1 MESILLK
8 LKNRLDHFPVFEEN
22 QVLTEEQLNKV
33 VTYLDQQTRLSR
45 RNLHGYGTVC
55 GLHLSMVNRQ
65 IRLSKGCGLTSD
77 GDLLEWPSDTTFPN
91 FRLFKDE
98 QAKYP
103 MLQDTV
109 VYELLPA
116 GVKKEEQI
124 AFSQFSQ
131 QTEKKLSDFAVLLYL
146 ESYLFDPDV
155 CTGGDCDNKGQ
166 TQLNQLRVLLVPKS
180 LASKQA
186 SLLSAGKSFFQLS
199 KLSIQRL
206 VLTPGSIDSY
216 TKLSN
221 AYQSI
226 ISSTSQSLQS
236 ALKSAY
242 SQLSFL
248 LSDSFNNQDP
258 TPVWNQKLGQL
269 AGATSTE
276 GKQYRYAFLKDLV
289 QAYNEFLDSCYQLNV
304 ACLPDI
310 NLSPKH
316 VFIGDAAAQIE
327 DKKDPY
333 RQHFVETPFHS
344 DGKEKLQRCLFLF
357 KRIGTLIQ
365 SADFT
370 NQQALKITPSKLYA
384 TLGDKAIP
392 VYYQVSNEARLFEN
406 WDFERTQKDEE
417 TGIYSYHAPEYS
429 QLPEVRSPLSY
440 DLMAYDHF
448 RIEGHLGQ
456 PFKTAFETLQ
466 SMIKVHNL
474 PIKVLPIMIETDF
487 NRAWVWPGL
496 KYYGMEILHKLY
508 RDELVNNL
516 NELKVFNLELN
527 NKVQSAND
535 EELPPLDIESNSLS
549 LKAFT
554 AQQTNLVNQK
564 ITETK
569 SFLAKSIVDFDH
581 TSFENNYKEVV
592 SQGAVLNKGIKGVTF
607 ASAYTPLEKTVNNIN
622 FSKLKGLA
630 DLIKKREEKD
640 KEKSMLQT
648 FIEGH
653 PGLEHTGGVPRGGTF
668 VLLYSSST
676 SKVVAD
682 MSLPYWYVDEPV
694 SEVPEE
700 SDVSDNNLVLDWKFN
715 NDIFVYTNQNNKLK
729 ESISKLNLQLD
740 QFKFEL
746 DTQKTN
752 LNSYQGSINTLIQTI
767 PNYQIDYGSI
777 GGLTTGVKDSYLAN
791 NLGLLNQMN
800 DYKMHLENQINAG
813 SASEAEKAVYND
825 MELVMAGIVEDTI
838 VKTSK
843 TSADIARESDEAKS
857 LEMMVN
863 LTKNLKTEDAV
874 KKVRNTVESVKAGS
888 ATKENYIAKLN
899 MFNL

>member
-1 MESILLK
+1 MESNLLK
-8 LKNRLDHFPVFEEN
+8 LKSRLDHFPVFEEN
-22 QVLTEEQLNKV
+22 QVLTEEQLNQV

-55 GLHLSMVNRQ
+55 GLHVSLVNRLVQ
-65 IRLSKGCGLTSD
+65 LSKGCGLTSD
-77 GDLLEWPSDTTFPN
+77 GDLLEWPADTVFPN

-98 QAKYP
+98 QVKYP
-103 MLQDTV
+103 ILQDAP

-116 GVKKEEQI
+116 GVKKEGQLS
-124 AFSQFSQ
+124 FGQFGQQSQ
-131 QTEKKLSDFAVLLYL
+131 KKLSDFAVMLYL
-146 ESYLFDPDV
+146 ESYLFDPDI

-180 LASKQA
+180 LASKQP

-206 VLTPGSIDSY
+206 VLTSGSIDSY
-216 TKLSN
+216 TKLAN

-226 ISSTSQSLQS
+226 ISSTSQSLQD
-236 ALKSAY
+236 ALKSSY

-248 LSDSFNNQDP
+248 LADSFNNQDP
-258 TPVWNQKLGQL
+258 TPAWNQRLGQL
-269 AGATSTE
+269 AGATSTA

-289 QAYNEFLDSCYQLNV
+289 KAYNEFVDSCYQLNV

-327 DKKDPY
+327 DKKDPF
-333 RQHFVETPFHS
+333 RQHFVETPYQS
-344 DGKEKLQRCLFLF
+344 DGKEKLRKCLFLF
-357 KRIGTLIQ
+357 SRIGALIE

-370 NQQALKITPSKLYA
+370 NREDLKITPS
-384 TLGDKAIP
+384 TLHADLGNQAIP
-392 VYYQVSNEARLFEN
+392 AYYQVVGEAQLLQK
-406 WDFERTQKDEE
+406 WSFERTQKDEE
-417 TGIYSYHAPEYS
+417 PGIYSYHAPAYS

-440 DLMAYDHF
+440 DLTAYDHF

-456 PFKTAFETLQ
+456 PFRTAFETLQ
-466 SMIKVHNL
+466 SMIKAHNL

-496 KYYGMEILHKLY
+496 RYNGMEILHKLY

-516 NELKVFNLELN
+516 NELKVFNVELN
-527 NKVQSAND
+527 NKVQAAND
-535 EELPPLDIESNSLS
+535 EELPPLNIESNAMS

-569 SFLAKSIVDFDH
+569 NFLAKSIVDFDH
-581 TSFENNYKEVV
+581 VSFENNYKEVV
-592 SQGAVLNKGIKGVTF
+592 SQGAMLNKGIKGVTF

-630 DLIKKREEKD
+630 DLVKKREEKD
-640 KEKSMLQT
+640 KEKSMLQS
-648 FIEGH
+648 FIESH

-676 SKVVAD
+676 SRVVAD

-767 PNYQIDYGSI
+767 PNYQIDYGKI
-777 GGLTTGVKDSYLAN
+777 GDLGVNVKDADLAG
-791 NLGLLNQMN
+791 NLGILNQMN
-800 DYKMHLENQINAG
+800 DYKMHLENQINTGVAT
-813 SASEAEKAVYND
+813 EAEKAVYND

-843 TSADIARESDEAKS
+843 TSTDIARDSDEAKS
-857 LEMMVN
+857 LEIVADVS
-863 LTKNLKTEDAV
+863 KNLKTEGAV
-874 KKVRNTVESVKAGS
+874 SKVRGAVESVKTGS
-888 ATKENYIAKLN
+888 TSKAIYLDQLN
-899 MFNL
+899 KFNF

>member
-1 MESILLK
+1 MESNLLK

-22 QVLTEEQLNKV
+22 QVLTEEQLNQV

-45 RNLHGYGTVC
+45 RSLHGYGTVC

-65 IRLSKGCGLTSD
+65 VRLSKGCGLTSD
-77 GDLLEWPSDTTFPN
+77 GDLLEWPADTTFPN

-98 QAKYP
+98 NANYP
-103 MLQDTV
+103 MLQDAV

-116 GVKKEEQI
+116 GVKKEEQVS
-124 AFSQFSQ
+124 FSRFSQ
-131 QTEKKLSDFAVLLYL
+131 QTEKKLSDFAAVIYL

-216 TKLSN
+216 TKLAN

-258 TPVWNQKLGQL
+258 MPGWNKKLAQL
-269 AGATSTE
+269 AGATTTA
-276 GKQYRYAFLKDLV
+276 GKQYRYAFLKDV
-289 QAYNEFLDSCYQLNV
+289 VKAYNEFVDSCYQLNV

-310 NLSPKH
+310 SLSPKH
-316 VFIGDAAAQIE
+316 LFIGDAAAQIE
-327 DKKDPY
+327 DKKDPF
-333 RQHFVETPFHS
+333 RQHFVETSFQS
-344 DGKEKLQRCLFLF
+344 GGKVKLQRCLFLF
-357 KRIGTLIQ
+357 KRIGALIE

-370 NQQALKITPSKLYA
+370 NREDLKITPSTWHA
-384 TLGDKAIP
+384 DLGDQAIP
-392 VYYQVSNEARLFEN
+392 AYYQVMGEAQLLEK
-406 WDFERTQKDEE
+406 WSFERTQKDEE
-417 TGIYSYHAPEYS
+417 LSIYSYHAPEYS

-440 DLMAYDHF
+440 DLTAYDHF

-456 PFKTAFETLQ
+456 PFRTAFETLQ
-466 SMIKVHNL
+466 SMVRAHNL

-516 NELKVFNLELN
+516 NELKVFNVELN
-527 NKVQSAND
+527 SKVQAAND
-535 EELPPLDIESNSLS
+535 EELPPLNIESNSLS

-569 SFLAKSIVDFDH
+569 NFLAKSIVDFDH
-581 TSFENNYKEVV
+581 ASFENNYKEVV
-592 SQGAVLNKGIKGVTF
+592 SQGAMLNKGIKGVTF

-630 DLIKKREEKD
+630 DLIKKRGEKD

-676 SKVVAD
+676 SRVVAD

-694 SEVPEE
+694 QEVPEE
-700 SDVSDNNLVLDWKFN
+700 SDVSDNKLVLDWKFN
-715 NDIFVYTNQNNKLK
+715 NDIFVYTNQNSKLK

-740 QFKFEL
+740 QYKFEL

-767 PNYQIDYGSI
+767 PSYQIDYGSF
-777 GGLTTGVKDSYLAN
+777 GGLNTNLKDRDLAN
-791 NLGLLNQMN
+791 NLGLLTQMN

-813 SASEAEKAVYND
+813 AATDAEKAVYND

-843 TSADIARESDEAKS
+843 TSTDITRDSDEAKS
-857 LEMMVN
+857 LEMVAN
-863 LTKNLKTEDAV
+863 VTKNLKTEGAV
-874 KKVRNTVESVKAGS
+874 SKVRHTVDSVKTAS
-888 ATKENYIAKLN
+888 ATKENYLASLN
-899 MFNL
+899 MFKL

>member
-1 MESILLK
+1 MESNLLK

-22 QVLTEEQLNKV
+22 QVLTEEQLNQM
-33 VTYLDQQTRLSR
+33 VTYLDQQSRLSR

-65 IRLSKGCGLTSD
+65 MQLSRGCGLTSD
-77 GDLLEWPSDTTFPN
+77 GDLLEWPSDTVFPN
-91 FRLFKDE
+91 VRLFKDDNV
-98 QAKYP
+98 KYP
-103 MLQDTV
+103 MLQNAV

-116 GVKKEEQI
+116 GVKKEEQ
-124 AFSQFSQ
+124 FSFSRFSQ
-131 QTEKKLSDFAVLLYL
+131 QTQKKLSDFAAMLYL

-180 LASKQA
+180 LASKQT
-186 SLLSAGKSFFQLS
+186 SLLSAGKTFFQLS

-216 TKLSN
+216 TKLAN

-226 ISSTSQSLQS
+226 ISSTSQSLQA

-258 TPVWNQKLGQL
+258 TPEWNQKLGQL
-269 AGATSTE
+269 AGAATTA

-289 QAYNEFLDSCYQLNV
+289 QAYNEFVDSCYLLNV
-304 ACLPDI
+304 ACLPEI
-310 NLSPKH
+310 SLSPKH
-316 VFIGDAAAQIE
+316 VFIGDAAGQIE
-327 DKKDPY
+327 DKKDPF
-333 RQHFVETPFHS
+333 RQHFVETPYYS
-344 DGKEKLQRCLFLF
+344 DGKEKLRRCLFF
-357 KRIGTLIQ
+357 FNRIGALIE
-365 SADFT
+365 SADFS
-370 NQQALKITPSKLYA
+370 NQEDLKITPS
-384 TLGDKAIP
+384 TLHACLGSRAIP
-392 VYYQVSNEARLFEN
+392 AYYQVKGEAQLLEK
-406 WDFERTQKDEE
+406 WSFERTQKDEE
-417 TGIYSYHAPEYS
+417 LSIYSYRAPEYS

-440 DLMAYDHF
+440 DLTAYDHF

-456 PFKTAFETLQ
+456 PFRAAYETLQ
-466 SMIKVHNL
+466 SMIRAHNL
-474 PIKVLPIMIETDF
+474 PIKALPIMIETDF

-496 KYYGMEILHKLY
+496 RYNGMEILHKLY

-516 NELKVFNLELN
+516 NELKVFNVELN
-527 NKVQSAND
+527 SKVQAAND
-535 EELPPLDIESNSLS
+535 EELPPLNIESNSLS

-569 SFLAKSIVDFDH
+569 NFLAKSIVDFDH
-581 TSFENNYKEVV
+581 ASFENNYKEVV
-592 SQGAVLNKGIKGVTF
+592 SQGAMLNKGIKGVTF
-607 ASAYTPLEKTVNNIN
+607 ASAYTPLEKTVNDIN

-668 VLLYSSST
+668 VLLYSSSNGR
-676 SKVVAD
+676 VVAD
-682 MSLPYWYVDEPV
+682 MSLPYWYVDESV

-715 NDIFVYTNQNNKLK
+715 NDIFVYTNQNSKLK

-740 QFKFEL
+740 QFKFDL

-767 PNYQIDYGSI
+767 PNYQVDYGTI
-777 GGLTTGVKDSYLAN
+777 GGLNTNLKDRELAN

-813 SASEAEKAVYND
+813 AATDAEKAVYND

-843 TSADIARESDEAKS
+843 TSTDITRDSDEAKS

-863 LTKNLKTEDAV
+863 VTKNLKTEGAV
-874 KKVRNTVESVKAGS
+874 SKVRNTVESVKTESVA
-888 ATKENYIAKLN
+888 KENYLASLN
-899 MFNL
+899 MFKL

>member
-1 MESILLK
+1 MEDNLLK
-8 LKNRLDHFPVFEEN
+8 LKNRLDYFPVFEEN
-22 QVLTEEQLNKV
+22 QVLTEEQLNQV

-65 IRLSKGCGLTSD
+65 IQLSKGCGLTSD

-91 FRLFKDE
+91 VRLFKDE
-98 QAKYP
+98 HVKYP
-103 MLQDTV
+103 MFQNAV

-116 GVKKEEQI
+116 GVKREEQ
-124 AFSQFSQ
+124 FSFTRFSQ
-131 QTEKKLSDFAVLLYL
+131 QTEKKLSDFAALLYL
-146 ESYLFDPDV
+146 ESYVFDPDI
-155 CTGGDCDNKGQ
+155 CTGGDCDNKGR
-166 TQLNQLRVLLVPKS
+166 TQYNQLRVLLVPKS
-180 LASKQA
+180 MASKQV

-216 TKLSN
+216 TKLAN

-226 ISSTSQSLQS
+226 ISSTSQSLQA

-248 LSDSFNNQDP
+248 LSDSFNSQDP
-258 TPVWNQKLGQL
+258 TPGWNKKLAQL
-269 AGATSTE
+269 AGASTTA

-289 QAYNEFLDSCYQLNV
+289 QAYNEFADSCYQLNV

-316 VFIGDAAAQIE
+316 LFIGDAAVQIE
-327 DKKDPY
+327 DKKDPF
-333 RQHFVETPFHS
+333 RQHFVETPYQS
-344 DGKEKLQRCLFLF
+344 YGKERLRQCLFLF
-357 KRIGTLIQ
+357 KRIGALIGA
-365 SADFT
+365 ADFT
-370 NQQALKITPSKLYA
+370 DRQALKITPSKLHA
-384 TLGDKAIP
+384 KVGEKAIP
-392 VYYQVSNEARLFEN
+392 VYYQVNSEVRLFEN
-406 WDFERTQKDEE
+406 WDFERSQKDEE
-417 TGIYSYHAPEYS
+417 AGIYSYHAPEYS

-440 DLMAYDHF
+440 DLTAYDHF
-448 RIEGHLGQ
+448 RVEGHLGQ
-456 PFKTAFETLQ
+456 PFRTAFETLQ
-466 SMIKVHNL
+466 SMIRAHNL
-474 PIKVLPIMIETDF
+474 PIKVLPIMIETDLK
-487 NRAWVWPGL
+487 RAWVWPGL
-496 KYYGMEILHKLY
+496 KYYGMDILHKLY

-516 NELKVFNLELN
+516 NELKVFNVELN
-527 NKVQSAND
+527 SKVQAAND
-535 EELPPLDIESNSLS
+535 EELPPLNIESNSLS
-549 LKAFT
+549 VKAFT

-581 TSFENNYKEVV
+581 ASFENNYKQVV
-592 SQGAVLNKGIKGVTF
+592 SQGAMLNKGIKGVTF

-630 DLIKKREEKD
+630 DLIKNRGEKD

-668 VLLYSSST
+668 VLLYSSSNGT
-676 SKVVAD
+676 VVAD

-715 NDIFVYTNQNNKLK
+715 NDLFVYTNQNSKLK
-729 ESISKLNLQLD
+729 DSISKLNLQLD
-740 QFKFEL
+740 QYKFDL

-777 GGLTTGVKDSYLAN
+777 GGLNTNVKDRELAN

-800 DYKMHLENQINAG
+800 EYKMRLENQINTGGATD
-813 SASEAEKAVYND
+813 AEKAVYND

-843 TSADIARESDEAKS
+843 TSTDITKDSDEAKS
-857 LEMMVN
+857 LEMIANV
-863 LTKNLKTEDAV
+863 TKNLKNEGAIS
-874 KKVRNTVESVKAGS
+874 KVRNTVESIKTESTA
-888 ATKENYIAKLN
+888 KEYYSAKLN
-899 MFNL
+899 MFNF

>member
-1 MESILLK
+1 MESNLLK
-8 LKNRLDHFPVFEEN
+8 LKNRLDHFQVFEEN
-22 QVLTEEQLNKV
+22 QVLTEEQLNQV
-33 VTYLDQQTRLSR
+33 VTYLDQQTRMSR

-55 GLHLSMVNRQ
+55 GLHVSLVNRLIQ
-65 IRLSKGCGLTSD
+65 LSKGCGLTSD

-91 FRLFKDE
+91 FRLFKDDNVN
-98 QAKYP
+98 YP
-103 MLQDTV
+103 MLLDAV

-116 GVKKEEQI
+116 GVKKEGQFS
-124 AFSQFSQ
+124 FSQFSQ
-131 QTEKKLSDFAVLLYL
+131 QSQKKLSDFAVVLYL
-146 ESYLFDPDV
+146 ESYLFDPDI

-180 LASKQA
+180 LASKQP

-216 TKLSN
+216 TKLAN

-226 ISSTSQSLQS
+226 ISSTSQSLQA
-236 ALKSAY
+236 ALKSSY

-248 LSDSFNNQDP
+248 LADSFSTQNP
-258 TPVWNQKLGQL
+258 TPEWNQKLGQL
-269 AGATSTE
+269 AGATTTA

-289 QAYNEFLDSCYQLNV
+289 QAYNEFVDSCYQLNV

-316 VFIGDAAAQIE
+316 LFIGDAAAQIE
-327 DKKDPY
+327 DKKDPF
-333 RQHFVETPFHS
+333 RQHFVETPFQS

-357 KRIGTLIQ
+357 KRIGALIE

-370 NQQALKITPSKLYA
+370 NREDLKITPS
-384 TLGDKAIP
+384 TLHTCLGNRAIP
-392 VYYQVSNEARLFEN
+392 AYYQVMGDAQLLEKWS
-406 WDFERTQKDEE
+406 FERTQRDEE
-417 TGIYSYHAPEYS
+417 LSIYSYHAPEYS

-440 DLMAYDHF
+440 DLTAYDHF

-456 PFKTAFETLQ
+456 PFRTAFDTLQ
-466 SMIKVHNL
+466 SMIRAHNL

-516 NELKVFNLELN
+516 NELKVFNVELN
-527 NKVQSAND
+527 SKVQAAND
-535 EELPPLDIESNSLS
+535 EELPPLNIESNSLS

-569 SFLAKSIVDFDH
+569 NFLAKSIVDFDH

-630 DLIKKREEKD
+630 DLIKKRGEKD

-676 SKVVAD
+676 SRVVAD

-740 QFKFEL
+740 QYKFEL

-767 PNYQIDYGSI
+767 PNYQIDYGKI
-777 GGLTTGVKDSYLAN
+777 GDFGVNVKDAGLAG
-791 NLGLLNQMN
+791 NLDILNQMN
-800 DYKMHLENQINAG
+800 DYKMHLENQINTGA
-813 SASEAEKAVYND
+813 ATEAEKAVYND

-843 TSADIARESDEAKS
+843 TSTDIARDSDEAKS
-857 LEMMVN
+857 LEIMADV
-863 LTKNLKTEDAV
+863 TKNLKTEGAV
-874 KKVRNTVESVKAGS
+874 SKVRGAVESVKTGS
-888 ATKENYIAKLN
+888 TSKAIYLDQLN
-899 MFNL
+899 KFNF